1 MEREG
6 EKDRKVRREAEQG
19 RDSRGGRK
27 IKLKLGKIKEWKHS
41 PDALLWTGTCSR
53 RQKQLYFVDSRE
65 AYVITLSPSLGS

>member
-27 IKLKLGKIKEWKHS
+27 IKLKLGKIKEWKTF
-41 PDALLWTGTCSR
+41 PRCTA
-53 RQKQLYFVDSRE
+53 VDRNMF
-65 AYVITLSPSLGS
+65 